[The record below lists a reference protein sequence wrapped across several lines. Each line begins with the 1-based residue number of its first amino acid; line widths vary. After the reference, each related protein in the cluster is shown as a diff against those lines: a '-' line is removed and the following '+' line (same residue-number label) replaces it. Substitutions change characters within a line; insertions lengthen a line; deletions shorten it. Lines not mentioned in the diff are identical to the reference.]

1 MLQVQLHAFDSPALI
16 SGASSQVT
24 HMQIARKPKG
34 SRQANPRM
42 ILTVPSQTQH
52 KVAGLGHPISPMSES
67 LKRICI
73 SVRTHLTISQTR
85 TLALDISPIFGF
97 RGWKSYISVLTNL
110 RTNQKNHLASKS
122 AAAAACFF
130 SSQGST
136 NNGHLQMLTFSIAI
150 PMRL

>member
-1 MLQVQLHAFDSPALI
+1 MPL
-16 SGASSQVT
+16 
-24 HMQIARKPKG
+24 
-34 SRQANPRM
+34 
-42 ILTVPSQTQH
+42 
-52 KVAGLGHPISPMSES
+52 
-67 LKRICI
+67 
-73 SVRTHLTISQTR
+73 THLPWFLVHQAKWPTCK
-85 TLALDISPIFGF
+85 LPGSPREAGKPILVWFWRCHHKRAQSCWLRSPNITHEWVPEEDLHIRAYTSDYLTNSDTCVGYQSHIWF
-97 RGWKSYISVLTNL
+97 SWLKIIYISVLTNL